1 MKIGFIGLGIMG
13 SRMVANLAKQRH
25 VLVLYNRTR
34 AKAEALAGPCV
45 TVADSPADVAN
56 DVQVLLTMLAHP
68 DAVEEAALGQS
79 GFLEHL
85 PPGAIWIDCSS
96 VNPSFSRKMAKEAA
110 RRDIHFVDA
119 PVTGSAPVAAAAKL
133 VFWVGAEGV
142 DPETIRPLL
151 LSMGNK
157 IVHVGGHGAGT
168 SMKMVINLLLGNA
181 MAAFA
186 EAMLLGEGLGISKE
200 ILFDSL
206 LGMPAVAPFLAS
218 KRANIDS
225 GIYEA
230 EFPLAW
236 MQKDLHL
243 ASVSAFETGVAL
255 PLTNSAK
262 EIYRLAMQNGLS
274 REDFSAVYAFLARK
288 SDLITAVLRNQ
299 DESSNK
305 QIHQMVA

>member
-13 SRMVANLAKQRH
+13 SRMAANLAEQRH

-45 TVADSPADVAN
+45 TVADSPAEVAN

-142 DPETIRPLL
+142 DLETIRPLL

-157 IVHVGGHGAGT
+157 IVHVGDHGAGT

-274 REDFSAVYAFLARK
+274 REDFSAVYAFLAGK